1 MQETVWEIRK
11 ENEPT
16 IQLNIGK
23 YTSLYNE
30 HETHEE
36 EILSYIHNFFQPRS
50 TLKEAMTIKD
60 IINEDMLMP
69 RTYQS
74 FLLSHPVIEQ
84 EHQLAASSMMYKK
97 LLRDLQ
103 TNIETDS
110 YLASINVLLED
121 LLAKHQK
128 ELPLAVKPYDY
139 KQFIKQL
146 TFEYDYQKDYSRLIN
161 RLLELLP
168 KIVQEMN
175 AQTNNKTILIYLHP
189 EANLSAKEQQKF
201 RKLLLSLP
209 VEILIVLT
217 ESTQFIS
224 NDLTAMN
231 YLRGNK
237 QMLSKQV
244 KETLVLDAPLNY
256 TQEEIMASLER
267 ILKHY
272 SQVFEISPKI
282 SNHRLAD
289 MMLFDAV
296 DIYTGIAFMK
306 LNNHHYQLDMQWD
319 KVPHALKAYIDSLS

>member
-11 ENEPT
+11 EDLPAV
-16 IQLNIGK
+16 QLNIGK

-36 EILSYIHNFFQPRS
+36 AILSYIHQFFQPRS
-50 TLKEAMTIKD
+50 TLREEMTIKD
-60 IINEDMLMP
+60 LINEEML
-69 RTYQS
+69 TSKSYQS
-74 FLLSHPVIEQ
+74 FLFSHAVMEQ
-84 EHQLAASSMMYKK
+84 EHQLAASSMIYKK

-103 TNIETDS
+103 NNMETDS
-110 YLASINVLLED
+110 YLASINVLLKD
-121 LLAKHQK
+121 LLANHQN
-128 ELPLAVKPYDY
+128 ELPLSVKRYDY

-146 TFEYDYQKDYSRLIN
+146 TFEYDYQNDYARLIN

-175 AQTNNKTILIYLHP
+175 NQTNNKTILIYLYP

-201 RKLLLSLP
+201 KQLLLSLL

-224 NDLTAMN
+224 TELVAMN
-231 YLRGNK
+231 YLRGSK
-237 QMLSKQV
+237 QMLSAQT

-256 TQEEIMASLER
+256 TQEEVMASLER

-272 SQVFEISPKI
+272 SQVFEITPTI
-282 SNHRLAD
+282 SNYHFAD
-289 MMLFDAV
+289 MMLFDPI
-296 DIYTGIAFMK
+296 DIYTGLAFMK
-306 LNNHHYQLDMQWD
+306 LNNHQYQLDMEWS
-319 KVPHALKAYIDSLS
+319 KIPHALKAYIDSFS